1 MSGRPPAFRLGSMRQ
16 RCTVQQVTET
26 LDAAG
31 QPVVTWS
38 DVWSDEPCEFIPTGG
53 TESMRGRQ
61 LAAGTRAIFRVRYR
75 AGYTP
80 QMKVVYNGTSYG
92 ITYVNEDGYRRY
104 TELVCVS

>member
-1 MSGRPPAFRLGSMRQ
+1 
-16 RCTVQQVTET
+16 
-26 LDAAG
+26 
-31 QPVVTWS
+31 
-38 DVWSDEPCEFIPTGG
+38 
-53 TESMRGRQ
+53 MRGRQ
-61 LAAGTRAIFRVRYR
+61 LSAGTRAIFRVRYR